1 MYRIFDIKSRI
12 DSLHL
17 QTTEQFIA
25 FPYIRITK
33 AYTSAVAKKK
43 KKGNPEPEPNIVTIT
58 KIFQS
63 NSLMINHKHNLPC

>member
-43 KKGNPEPEPNIVTIT
+43 KKAT
-58 KIFQS
+58 Q
-63 NSLMINHKHNLPC
+63 NLSQIQ